1 MVLQKS
7 FTLVELLVV
16 LAIVALLVALLLP
29 ALAGTRQNAQVIRC
43 LANQKRLAV
52 AWMMYAR
59 DQNEFLVPNR
69 GLGGQSPLT
78 GNPQTN
84 PDLQPGGQYAQ
95 WCPGNMQNIT
105 VALSYDQWI
114 KAGWLYPYLNTLSVY
129 HCPSDQNRLPR
140 GVALAFQKPA
150 LRTYSMNAWIQ
161 SMDAAG
167 YQTAAWNGI
176 TGYKVYTRLSN
187 ILRPLPSKTWVF
199 IEESPSSLDDAYF
212 TVDPTQTTAWYSLPA
227 VLHGNASVLAFA
239 DGHSDVHRW
248 TDANMIG
255 GIIGHGS
262 TIPADPNS
270 QDLAW
275 LLSVTTVH
283 Q

>member
-1 MVLQKS
+1 MVRQKG

-105 VALSYDQWI
+105 
-114 KAGWLYPYLNTLSVY
+114 
-129 HCPSDQNRLPR
+129 
-140 GVALAFQKPA
+140 
-150 LRTYSMNAWIQ
+150 
-161 SMDAAG
+161 
-167 YQTAAWNGI
+167 
-176 TGYKVYTRLSN
+176 
-187 ILRPLPSKTWVF
+187 
-199 IEESPSSLDDAYF
+199 SP
-212 TVDPTQTTAWYSLPA
+212 
-227 VLHGNASVLAFA
+227 
-239 DGHSDVHRW
+239 
-248 TDANMIG
+248 
-255 GIIGHGS
+255 
-262 TIPADPNS
+262 
-270 QDLAW
+270 
-275 LLSVTTVH
+275 
-283 Q
+283 